1 MAAWSRSPRLV
12 WRLAR
17 SRLARW
23 ILKTASALD
32 TVGGSTARA
41 STVAL
46 VSSGIRTTQR
56 IVSGRGTDTAM
67 TPAGVSHDTVRPPWS
82 AAATLSGCPSARAAR
97 ARSAARS
104 SGVPATALAPS
115 IPPIHAAALDPSP
128 RLSGIAFT
136 HSIATPVNRRPAA
149 SKSVRAARAT
159 MLASVA
165 GSWPRP
171 SPRTETVTPSAS
183 ASVSSLYRASA
194 SPSAS
199 KPGPRLAEVAGTR
212 TCAIIGVRGPGPPGY
227 RWSRRDSTTA

>member
-1 MAAWSRSPRLV
+1 
-12 WRLAR
+12 
-17 SRLARW
+17 
-23 ILKTASALD
+23 
-32 TVGGSTARA
+32 
-41 STVAL
+41 
-46 VSSGIRTTQR
+46 
-56 IVSGRGTDTAM
+56 
-67 TPAGVSHDTVRPPWS
+67 
-82 AAATLSGCPSARAAR
+82 
-97 ARSAARS
+97 ARS

-115 IPPIHAAALDPSP
+115 IPPTHAAALEPSP
-128 RLSGIAFT
+128 RLSGIACT

-212 TCAIIGVRGPGPPGY
+212 TRAIIGVPGARPPGLALVEALHGRHLLAAGRAPRGPEVQEHDPPPVVGELH
-227 RWSRRDSTTA
+227 RLAVRGGAHEVLRGLDARGLDQVEPLEGILRDGADRGDERADARDEQRPPEFHRTFPGAETSP

>member
-1 MAAWSRSPRLV
+1 
-12 WRLAR
+12 
-17 SRLARW
+17 
-23 ILKTASALD
+23 
-32 TVGGSTARA
+32 
-41 STVAL
+41 
-46 VSSGIRTTQR
+46 
-56 IVSGRGTDTAM
+56 
-67 TPAGVSHDTVRPPWS
+67 
-82 AAATLSGCPSARAAR
+82 
-97 ARSAARS
+97 ARS

-115 IPPIHAAALDPSP
+115 IPPTHAAALEPSP
-128 RLSGIAFT
+128 RLSGIACT

-212 TCAIIGVRGPGPPGY
+212 TRAIIGVPGARPPGLSVVEEGLDD
-227 RWSRRDSTTA
+227 RVGGLRVPRARADGEGGEVAAAVDQEARRQRAH